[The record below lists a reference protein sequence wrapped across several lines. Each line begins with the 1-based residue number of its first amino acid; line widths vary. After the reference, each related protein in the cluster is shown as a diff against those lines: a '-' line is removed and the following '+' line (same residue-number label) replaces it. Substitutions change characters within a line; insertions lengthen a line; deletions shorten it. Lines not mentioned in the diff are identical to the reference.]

1 MLSLN
6 SKRGLLG
13 SSALITALTA
23 GLAALPAQAQTA
35 AGAAE
40 EVSEVVVT
48 GTRIPQPNLESVSAV
63 SVIGSEEVKQ
73 TGLTRTEDL
82 INRMPQAFA
91 AQGSSISN
99 GSTGIASIDLR
110 GLGPDRTLVLID
122 GRRLMPGAPGAG
134 AANSAADL
142 NFVPAALISRVD
154 VMTGGASAVYGADA
168 VAGVVNFIMQRNF
181 EGFRADAQ
189 YAFYHHEND
198 NGRVHDILARRA
210 ATAFDPDR
218 FAKPD
223 KNVIDGETTEVNF
236 VWGTNFEEG
245 RGNITAYA
253 GYRGIRKVLQGD
265 RDYSSCSLQ
274 ASNAAQ
280 GLFNCGGSGTTSP
293 AQFQV
298 GAGAAGIILTLD
310 PTAAGGRGFRPYV
323 ASRDAYNFGPTNFY
337 MRPDERYTMGAF
349 VTFDLAPHVQ
359 IYADMMFMDD
369 RSDSQAAPSGLFLD
383 PFQFNCDSPLISA
396 GQRLALCGPT
406 IDQVPATAGLQTDAD
421 PLLPGQQG
429 VAAIGRR
436 NVEGGGRVEELR
448 HTSYRYVV
456 GMRGDLGENFRYD
469 AYGQYGTVAFTSRF
483 LNDLSRARIVRSL
496 DVVANPAG
504 GGAVCRSVLTGADPS
519 CVPYDIFSITGPS
532 REATAYLST
541 PGLQIGKTR
550 EWIVSANINGDL
562 TPYGIKSPLAES
574 GVGVAIG
581 AEYRREQLDFQ
592 PDIAY
597 QTDDLTGQGGAV
609 LPVLGAFDVY
619 EVFGELR
626 VPLIEDQPFF
636 KELTLETGYRYS
648 DYSVGFSTDTYKL
661 GGDWKPVEDVRFRAG
676 LNRSVRAPNIF
687 ELFAPQ
693 TVALNGGTD
702 PCAGATP
709 QFSREQCARQGVTP
723 DLYGRIVA
731 DSASQYQGL
740 IGGNPNLEP
749 ETSDTISFG
758 VVLTPT
764 MLPRFT
770 LSLDWYDIKV
780 EDRIGQIGQDVTLSR
795 CGLTGDP
802 YYCTLIHRAPGTGSL
817 FIGRE
822 GFVTDTNLNTGS
834 LRVKGIDIEAN
845 YRFDLGELNEG
856 LADAGSLT
864 ANFVGSYL
872 DSYKIQTL
880 PGDPAFDCSGLFG
893 QICTGSAVPTGGILA
908 KWKHKARLTWKSP
921 WDVELGL
928 TWRHISAVEVDSSDA
943 EIVDQA
949 GGGGGVFLADSKLK
963 AQDYF
968 DLSARWEIWDAKF
981 RLGVNNVF
989 DREPPLVS
997 QQNCAAVFCNGNSFP
1012 MSYDALGRYLFIG
1025 VTKEF

>member
-1 MLSLN
+1 LRN
-6 SKRGLLG
+6 SVWKKVLFG
-13 SSALITALTA
+13 STAA
-23 GLAALPAQAQTA
+23 CAALAAATSAVAQTDA
-35 AGAAE
+35 DDAVA
-40 EVSEVVVT
+40 EVVVT

-73 TGLTRTEDL
+73 SGLTRTEDL

-99 GSTGIASIDLR
+99 GSTGIASVDLR

-142 NFVPAALISRVD
+142 NFVPASLINRVD

-198 NGRVHDILARRA
+198 NGRIQDVLARRA
-210 ATAFDPDR
+210 ATAFNPDS
-218 FAKPD
+218 FAKPK
-223 KNVIDGETTEVNF
+223 KNVIDGEATEVNF
-236 VWGTNFEEG
+236 VWGTNFEDG
-245 RGNITAYA
+245 AGNITAYA
-253 GYRGIRKVLQGD
+253 GYRAIRKVLQGD
-265 RDYSSCSLQ
+265 RDYSACSLQ
-274 ASNAAQ
+274 ASNTAQ
-280 GLFNCGGSGTTSP
+280 GLFNCGGSGTTAP

-298 GAGAAGIILTLD
+298 GAGAAGISLTLD
-310 PTAAGGRGFRPYV
+310 PAAPGGRGFRPYV
-323 ASRDAYNFGPTNFY
+323 GTRDAYNFGPTNFY

-349 VTFDLAPHVQ
+349 VTFDLAPHMQV
-359 IYADMMFMDD
+359 YADMMFMDD

-396 GQRLALCGPT
+396 SQRLALCGPT
-406 IDQVPATAGLQTDAD
+406 IDQLPATPGVQTDAD

-436 NVEGGGRVEELR
+436 NVEGGGRVEEFR

-456 GMRGDLGENFRYD
+456 GMRGELGEDFRYD

-483 LNDLSRARIVRSL
+483 LNDLSRTRIVRAL
-496 DVVANPAG
+496 DVVTDPAT
-504 GGAVCRSVLTGADPS
+504 GGAACRSALSGIDPA
-519 CVPYDIFSITGPS
+519 CVPYDIFSIAGPS
-532 REATAYLST
+532 RAATSYLST
-541 PGLQIGKTR
+541 PGLQTGKTR
-550 EWIVSANINGDL
+550 EWIVSANVNGDL
-562 TPYGIKSPLAES
+562 TAYGVKSPMAEH
-574 GVGVAIG
+574 GVGIAVG

-592 PDIAY
+592 PDLAY
-597 QTDDLTGQGGAV
+597 QTDDLTGQGGAT
-609 LPVLGAFDVY
+609 LPVAGAFDVY

-626 VPLIEDQPFF
+626 IPLVENQPFF

-661 GGDWKPVEDVRFRAG
+661 GGDWKPVEDLRLRAG
-676 LNRSVRAPNIF
+676 FNRSVRAPNIF
-687 ELFAPQ
+687 ELFNPQ

-702 PCAGATP
+702 PCAGTTP
-709 QFSREQCARQGVTP
+709 QFTREQCARQDVTP

-731 DSASQYQGL
+731 DSASQYNGL
-740 IGGNPNLEP
+740 IGGNPNLLP

-764 MLPRFT
+764 FLPRFT

-802 YYCTLIHRAPGTGSL
+802 YYCDLIQRAPGTGSL

-845 YRFDLGELNEG
+845 YRLDLADLGAG
-856 LADAGSLT
+856 LADTGSLT
-864 ANFVGSYL
+864 MNFVGSYL
-872 DSYKIQTL
+872 DSYKIETL
-880 PGDPAFDCSGLFG
+880 PGDPTFDCAGYYG

-908 KWKHKARLTWKSP
+908 KYKHKARLNWQTP
-921 WDVELGL
+921 WDFQVGL
-928 TWRHISAVEVDSSDA
+928 TWRYLSSMKVDSSSA
-943 EIVDQA
+943 EIVEKA

-963 AQDYF
+963 AQNYV
-968 DLSARWEIWDAKF
+968 DLSARWEVWGADF
-981 RLGVNNVF
+981 RFGVNNLF

-997 QQNCAAVFCNGNSFP
+997 QQNCAATFCNGNTFP
-1012 MSYDALGRYLFIG
+1012 MSYDALGRYVFVG
-1025 VTKEF
+1025 VSKEF